1 MTFSSIQ
8 LPKPDNWQDF
18 EKNIAILF
26 RRVLNDPNTQANGRS
41 GQDQH
46 GVDVYGQREGTHWV
60 GVQCK
65 QKLDKA
71 VTEVELRKE
80 VSKAKGFTPAI
91 KEFILV
97 TTAQRDQKIQTV
109 AREIQEEIENDPASF
124 TVSVWGWEDLCE
136 HVDLYDDVRQSF
148 DPTWSSSAQ
157 KTADLTQTIANDVQA
172 MQLDHSKKLDRLFSI
187 AQASSD
193 QNDTALIGQIKG
205 YHEVNENGNSKE
217 ALKSLTELKYQCWDD
232 ASDIEKYRLLVAI
245 GNCHIA
251 LGHLHVAGEKLKQ
264 AHNICPSGE
273 KAVSNL
279 AVAHLLHNEEKLAE
293 NIASGILRND
303 PDNAHAATILI
314 QSRSGGELDLLL
326 EDIPEALHTDV
337 SVVVAQISVYRIR
350 DEARWKALARD
361 NYHMFKNDLNEFDHL
376 PWLFSEAIVDTLF
389 SDAETRL
396 SGVIKDISV
405 EERTEAVDILVKRT
419 NHALSQGS
427 VIAASMANNAC
438 VGLRQVDRI
447 DEAIEL
453 ADRASQQFPDDNA
466 LLLQRALLAL
476 HNDDNAAVLT
486 ILPSTI
492 EDPQLVLIR
501 AAALFENK
509 DFEDALSLVSS
520 IDLSDEPL
528 INQSVALEIEFN
540 ATLSLHGK
548 AAAAE
553 LISNLDKIIER
564 RPNTLRFQN
573 LKVRFLRLLCN
584 TDESIHH
591 LELLSQQYNTDSN
604 PIDRAET
611 GFEAEQL
618 HRNDIVVHVLSGHVS
633 LEYESPPLR
642 TLVAALFDT
651 EDFGA
656 LHELLNSMNP
666 TLKESNFGLRTAA
679 KLALDSGAPDAEEK
693 IAQYITVNPNDA
705 SILLAQIATWQSK
718 DKIKEISE
726 CLKVV
731 DFTAL
736 VGSSESR
743 MRLCLIACNHG
754 RVKEAVFESH
764 RILMLNWD
772 NPKIHT
778 QYAGLI
784 LMSNVEQSNVFVDC
798 TEVRVG
804 AAVSVVSE
812 SETRQYRID
821 NPTDSAF
828 TSEQISPD
836 SEMAQQLLG
845 RKIGETFTTGQG
857 FRQRNYRIDGIKP
870 IYLDSLHRSFR
881 EMSYRFPT
889 FEGNIMLKVD
899 PKSEGGLDDLREL
912 LQEQDNY
919 QKSFLKLYE
928 DGALPMTICAA
939 KTGNDAQEYRAVLYE
954 NDVRFRICSGT
965 MIERRLA
972 FHSIRINERSGC
984 VVDALTAHM
993 IYALHLQSFVEA
1005 VCGPIHIAQS
1015 TLDSFAS
1022 RSLHFDHAEAR
1033 SKGRMYL
1040 HEGKPAMYEVPD
1052 EHLKSA
1058 SDFRKAEWGWVQE
1071 NTSVTAVI
1079 PDNGIPS
1086 ELRELEST
1094 VGVRLFDSSI
1104 IARTND
1110 FLFISE
1116 DKELREISTN
1126 LLGTRGTWL
1135 QPILEIAFRKG
1146 LMTKNQYCEVTTS
1159 IALSGVSFYPIR
1171 ADCLFFQAHKDGFKL
1186 SSDFEKLLYFLGTPH
1201 VVIGISINVVG
1212 SFLSMI
1218 WNTDI
1223 APTEKLQ
1230 YASAI
1235 FKSLTQHRKSEQ
1247 ITVLKEI
1254 SNAASSYGY
1263 GIPDLIEHAQNWY
1276 RGHSIGL

>member
-97 TTAQRDQKIQTV
+97 TTAPRDQKIQTV
-109 AREIQEEIENDPASF
+109 AREIQEEIENDPVSF

-136 HVDLYDDVRQSF
+136 HVDFYDDVRQSF

-157 KTADLTQTIANDVQA
+157 NTADLTQTVANDVQA
-172 MQLDHSKKLDRLFSI
+172 MHLDHGKKLDRLLSI

-193 QNDTALIGQIKG
+193 QNDTALIGQIKA

-279 AVAHLLHNEEKLAE
+279 AVAHLLHNEEELAE

-361 NYHMFKNDLNEFDHL
+361 SYHEFKNDLNEFDHL

-427 VIAASMANNAC
+427 VLAASMANNAC

-476 HNDDNAAVLT
+476 HNDDYAAVLT

-492 EDPQLVLIR
+492 EDPQLVPIR
-501 AAALFENK
+501 AAALFEN
-509 DFEDALSLVSS
+509 EDAEGALSLVSS
-520 IDLSDEPL
+520 IDFSNEAL
-528 INQSVALEIEFN
+528 IIQSVALELEFK
-540 ATLSLHGK
+540 ATLSLHGNK
-548 AAAAE
+548 AAAA
-553 LISNLDKIIER
+553 LISKLDEIIEA
-564 RPNTLRFQN
+564 RPNALRFQN
-573 LKVRFLRLLCN
+573 LMVRFLRLLGN
-584 TDESIHH
+584 TDESIRR
-591 LELLSQQYNTDSN
+591 LGLLSQQYNSDSD

-611 GFEAEQL
+611 GFEAEL
-618 HRNDIVVHVLSGHVS
+618 LRRNDIVVQVLSGHVS
-633 LEYESPPLR
+633 LEYESPPLG

-651 EDFGA
+651 EDFAA
-656 LHELLNSMNP
+656 LHELISSMSP
-666 TLKESNFGLRTAA
+666 ELRGSNFGLRMAA
-679 KLALDSGAPDAEEK
+679 KQALDSGSPDAEEK
-693 IAQYITVNPNDA
+693 IVEYMAVEPNDA
-705 SILLAQIATWQSK
+705 SMLLAQIATWQSK
-718 DKIKEISE
+718 DKTKEIFE
-726 CLKVV
+726 CLKGV

-736 VGSSESR
+736 IGNAESR

-754 RVKEAVFESH
+754 RVKEAVFECH

-772 NPKIHT
+772 NPRIHT
-778 QYAGLI
+778 QYVGLI
-784 LMSNVEQSNVFVDC
+784 LMSNIEQSDVFVDC
-798 TEVRVG
+798 SEVRVG
-804 AAVSVVSE
+804 AAVSVVSD
-812 SETRQYRID
+812 SETRQYRIE

-828 TSEQISPD
+828 ASEQISPH
-836 SEMAQQLLG
+836 SEMAQLLLG
-845 RKIGETFTTGQG
+845 KKIGDTFTTGHG
-857 FRQRNYRIDGIKP
+857 LRQRNYRIDGIKP
-870 IYLDSLHRSFR
+870 IYVDSLHRSFR
-881 EMSYRFPT
+881 EMEYRFPT
-889 FEGNIMLKVD
+889 FQGNIMLNVD
-899 PKSEGGLDDLREL
+899 PKSEDGLDELREL
-912 LQEQDNY
+912 LQEQENY

-928 DGALPMTICAA
+928 DNALPMTICAA
-939 KTGNDAQEYRAVLYE
+939 KTGHDVQEYRAGLYE

-965 MIERRLA
+965 MIERKLA
-972 FHSIRINERSGC
+972 FHAIRRNGRSGC

-993 IYALHLQSFVEA
+993 IYALHLQSYVEA

-1022 RSLHFDHAEAR
+1022 RSLHFDNAEAR
-1033 SKGRMYL
+1033 SQGRMYL
-1040 HEGKPAMYEVPD
+1040 HEGKPTLCEIPE

-1058 SDFRKAEWGWVQE
+1058 SEFRKAEWDWVQE

-1079 PDNGIPS
+1079 PDNGIPG

-1104 IARTND
+1104 IARAND
-1110 FLFISE
+1110 FIFISE

-1126 LLGTRGTWL
+1126 FLGTRGTWL

-1146 LMTKNQYCEVTTS
+1146 LMPKQQYCEVTTS
-1159 IALSGVSFYPIR
+1159 VALSGVSFYPVT
-1171 ADCLFFQAHKDGFKL
+1171 ADCLFFQAEKDDFRL
-1186 SSDFEKLLYFLGTPH
+1186 SSDFKKLLYFLGTPH
-1201 VVIGISINVVG
+1201 AVTGISINVVG
-1212 SFLSMI
+1212 SFLKMI

-1223 APTEKLQ
+1223 ALANKSQ

-1235 FKSLTQHRKSEQ
+1235 FESLTQYRKLEQ
-1247 ITVLKEI
+1247 VAILNEI
-1254 SNAASSYGY
+1254 LNAASSYGY
-1263 GIPDLIEHAQNWY
+1263 GIPDLIEHAQSWY